1 MTQTQ
6 LNSILHIF
14 NMVRIPLGDG
24 NIVLICSKG
33 DINNI
38 RFIICYAAEGSSV
51 RFYAIDGSKEAVKQP
66 NQLTAFTNELNASNL
81 VNRITILRR
90 VVEKKVL
97 KVNLPYAIHGNYGLY
112 GSWYCENGNQLPYEP
127 ELAKLYSQD
136 KLEYCLTCFTS
147 SNKLKFAIIA

>member
-1 MTQTQ
+1 MYKGKKTIKDDT
-6 LNSILHIF
+6 NSPWRWEYSFDLF
-14 NMVRIPLGDG
+14 QR
-24 NIVLICSKG
+24 
-33 DINNI
+33 
-38 RFIICYAAEGSSV
+38 
-51 RFYAIDGSKEAVKQP
+51 EAVKQP

>member
-1 MTQTQ
+1 MYKGKKTIKDDISSSEAAKD
-6 LNSILHIF
+6 LKLF
-14 NMVRIPLGDG
+14 KVRIPLGDG

-90 VVEKKVL
+90 VVNIARIVL
-97 KVNLPYAIHGNYGLY
+97 TINDEI
-112 GSWYCENGNQLPYEP
+112 
-127 ELAKLYSQD
+127 
-136 KLEYCLTCFTS
+136 
-147 SNKLKFAIIA
+147 SNTIYPSRSDRNWDTYYVFMLIRLKRKS